1 MHNNTA
7 KNQILLRQ
15 EVQHI
20 LDYGINATVFYN
32 EKYTEALIHT
42 DSTIISVTVDGDTS
56 ETPVSYSTGYEV

>member
-1 MHNNTA
+1 MHNNPA

-20 LDYGINATVFYN
+20 LDFGIQATVFYN
-32 EKYTEALIHT
+32 EDYTEALIHT
-42 DSTIISVTVDGDTS
+42 DNSIISVTWDGHTS